1 MAARTERDRPP
12 AEFMRAVE
20 QLRRARLRPEVIIE
34 ELPAPQRIAP
44 YALALSGEVTVD
56 GDELAT
62 GRIVLLHDPDGND
75 SWNGTFRCVAF
86 ARADIEAEMITDPVL
101 SAVGWSWLTDALT
114 ANDATHVAPSGTVT
128 TVLSEGFGQM
138 ADDGS
143 NAQIEI
149 RASWTPVGGL
159 EAHACAWSDL
169 MCTAAGLPPLP
180 PGVVSMPS
188 RRGRRT

>member
-1 MAARTERDRPP
+1 MAASTERDRPP
-12 AEFMRAVE
+12 AEFLRAVE
-20 QLRRARLRPEVIIE
+20 ELRRARLRPEVGLE

-44 YALALSGEVTVD
+44 YALALSGDVTVD
-56 GDELAT
+56 GEELAS

-75 SWNGTFRCVAF
+75 SWHGTFRCVAF

-101 SAVGWSWLTDALT
+101 LAVGWSWLTDALS
-114 ANDATHVAPSGTVT
+114 ANEADHVAPSGTVT

-143 NAQIEI
+143 HAQIEI
-149 RASWTPVGGL
+149 RASWTPVGSL
-159 EAHACAWSDL
+159 EPHACAWSHL

-180 PGVVSMPS
+180 PGVVSMPN
-188 RRGRRT
+188 RRARRT